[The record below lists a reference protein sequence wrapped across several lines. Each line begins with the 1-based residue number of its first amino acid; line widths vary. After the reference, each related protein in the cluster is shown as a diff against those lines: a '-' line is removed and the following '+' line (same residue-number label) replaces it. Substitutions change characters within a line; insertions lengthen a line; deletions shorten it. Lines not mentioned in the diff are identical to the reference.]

1 MSRLGLGLGLGQ
13 PHRLGAGGIP
23 PDPPIERVVLLCESG
38 EYLVQEQNV
47 GGNQIVITFGTF
59 DSLLDE
65 TGDFLVQE
73 DGGKLVLA
81 IY

>member
-1 MSRLGLGLGLGQ
+1 MPRLGLGLGLDIVRRIKG
-13 PHRLGAGGIP
+13 GGIP

-47 GGNQIVITFGTF
+47 GGNQLVITFGTF
-59 DSLLDE
+59 DSLLAE
-65 TGDFLVQE
+65 TGEFLVQE
-73 DGGKLVLA
+73 DLGKLVLA

>member
-23 PDPPIERVVLLCESG
+23 PDPPIERRDILCENG
-38 EYLVQEQNV
+38 DYLVQED
-47 GGNQIVITFGTF
+47 GGHLVITFGTF
-59 DSLLDE
+59 DSLL
-65 TGDFLVQE
+65 TQAGDFLVQE
-73 DGGKLVLA
+73 DGGKIVLA